1 MAITKLLGF
10 GHLVNGTGVGAV
22 ETGYGLAL
30 SELAVNMARHTNY
43 AWSSLLVNQGRMC
56 FCRLASPSGSY
67 VALGIATI
75 PVTSFLNGL
84 DPSKVKRFIWG
95 ARMEMMLAPVNP
107 FPIGF
112 TLENPVSDNTGNA
125 GFVSG
130 DPIAYTVPTT
140 ALVPGST
147 VVYLELVLD
156 VVNKKLETWVDGKL
170 TNSQAVADKYLTGL
184 ATLKL
189 FMGLKG
195 NNGAQF
201 AAGNNTDI
209 IPLAYFDNMYAVVDT
224 GDTTDAQSDRLGNII
239 VERVPVTAADGGW
252 TPSTGTA
259 LQVIN
264 GSTTTLNNQSPLVTS
279 PGGLTPLELTLDLSS
294 YANRKLLGL
303 HAAVTPFRSA
313 QDTGALDAS
322 WVTADG
328 EKNKAEV
335 QVVVPAS
342 STATVRPV
350 GAKPLGNPAAT
361 ATKLRLTPR

>member
-10 GHLVNGTGVGAV
+10 GHLANGTGVGAV
-22 ETGYGLAL
+22 DTGYSLAL
-30 SELAVNMARHTNY
+30 SELTVAMARHTNY

-56 FCRLASPSGSY
+56 FARLASPSGSY

-75 PVTSFLNGL
+75 TVASMLNGL

-95 ARMEMMLAPVNP
+95 ARLETVQAPVNP
-107 FPIGF
+107 LPIGF
-112 TLENPVSDNTGNA
+112 TLETPVSDNTGNP
-125 GFVSG
+125 GYVTG
-130 DPIAYTVPTT
+130 DPIGYTIATT
-140 ALVPGST
+140 PATTLI
-147 VVYLELVLD
+147 YLEFVLD

-189 FMGLKG
+189 FMGHKG

-209 IPLAYFDNMYAVVDT
+209 IPLAYLDNMYAVVDT
-224 GDTTDAQSDRLGNII
+224 GDATDAQSDRLGNII

-264 GSTTTLNNQSPLVTS
+264 GSTTNTANQTPNVTS
-279 PGGLTPLELTLDLSS
+279 PGGLTPLDLTLDLSA
-294 YANRKLLGL
+294 YANGRKLLGL
-303 HAAVTPFRSA
+303 HAAVTPFRAA
-313 QDTGALDAS
+313 QDTGTIDAS
-322 WVTADG
+322 WITDAG

-335 QVVVPAS
+335 TPVVPATT
-342 STATVRPV
+342 STTVKPV
-350 GAKPLGNPAAT
+350 GAKPLASPPSGAI
-361 ATKLRLTPR
+361 KLRLTPR